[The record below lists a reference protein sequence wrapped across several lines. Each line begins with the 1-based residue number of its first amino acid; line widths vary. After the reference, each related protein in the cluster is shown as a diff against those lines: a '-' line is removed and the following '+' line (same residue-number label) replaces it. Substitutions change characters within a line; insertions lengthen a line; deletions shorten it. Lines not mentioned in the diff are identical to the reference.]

1 MVQEGG
7 RESGKGKQEGGTEGE
22 REGGLAQSLGNL
34 RLDEGPL
41 VILAQWIGCDLPP
54 KSLNSSKM
62 SSIQDH

>member
-1 MVQEGG
+1 M
-7 RESGKGKQEGGTEGE
+7 
-22 REGGLAQSLGNL
+22 REGGLTQSLGNL

-41 VILAQWIGCDLPP
+41 VILAQRTGCGLPP

>member
-1 MVQEGG
+1 M
-7 RESGKGKQEGGTEGE
+7 EGE

-41 VILAQWIGCDLPP
+41 VILAQWTGCDLPP